1 MKRKKLSQ
9 LQIKILFFAVSIIF
23 VVVLLRVEEFK
34 GNLENYDAFGI
45 IDNSEEYDLLR
56 VMNNLDEESNLAL
69 YSKDT
74 LLQFDFYD
82 NDILIYSIDNGLIEG
97 DYLLFNLNQ
106 AIDKNIK
113 LVVSKE
119 TVILDELTF
128 YYTNNYRNIEYIIMN
143 DMDFDL
149 LLLQDNIESRSIIVE
164 LLMSDN
170 INPIVVIS
178 IFIVMI
184 LVILI
189 PYHRIFSYF
198 FSKEAKKIFERVF
211 IHIMLSIILFGITLF
226 IFVSIFIDE
235 EESTSQFDN
244 VDYIY
249 EETDMFKVDISVGI
263 METFWF
269 SGSKLEVVYR
279 LKLITFDNDLDYTGI
294 FICDNESFGYVRSIE
309 ESVFSFDQVR
319 EVFIEENCQSSETFH
334 IYIVDTKTGV
344 LIYQTENYKLYKDTN
359 ETIST
364 FNLVE
369 NSNGK
374 FISLGIFLFHFLI
387 TATLLDILIYKI
399 DKKGIFPLIKTDN
412 DDFISE

>member
-387 TATLLDILIYKI
+387 TATLLDILIYR
-399 DKKGIFPLIKTDN
+399 
-412 DDFISE
+412 